1 MILRF
6 ESFNLLYII
15 YNFSITLILCRR
27 GIFNIEDDSY
37 EVQIAKTYRADV
49 YRYTNN
55 ILQHFGLV
63 IHYKDV
69 DEDEGL
75 PGKYLYKVIDGGEI
89 WARCTRFT
97 QNLELAVGAELEL
110 VVEDAQISKE
120 QAEEICHVFNQ
131 GHSHHGN
138 NNGQEFVNDMLYQL
152 RLAPAYTF
160 RQRPTPV
167 PSFSSFSSSSSYLSS
182 VNLAFECCKLMSKDL
197 ERCEEHITRILNSL
211 EIEDV
216 ASIVR
221 KMMRQIS
228 SLSREERT
236 DWWAWIRIFGEVL
249 LEKLGPQ
256 FFENLDRETIRRM
269 GDKYKS
275 LRNFV
280 DHLQPSIGFQAAV
293 LLWFAIQITIY
304 LIQKVSILIIMVIIL
319 LSFFY

>member
-1 MILRF
+1 M
-6 ESFNLLYII
+6 
-15 YNFSITLILCRR
+15 
-27 GIFNIEDDSY
+27 
-37 EVQIAKTYRADV
+37 

-75 PGKYLYKVIDGGEI
+75 PGKYLYKVIDGGEII

-167 PSFSSFSSSSSYLSS
+167 PSFSSYFPFSLFSAFSSSSSYLSQYSPSMSS
-182 VNLAFECCKLMSKDL
+182 VNLAFEYCKLMSKDL

-211 EIEDV
+211 QIEDV
-216 ASIVR
+216 SIVS
-221 KMMRQIS
+221 KMMRRIS

-236 DWWAWIRIFGEVL
+236 DWWAWIKIFAEVL
-249 LEKLGPQ
+249 LEILGPQ

-280 DHLQPSIGFQAAV
+280 DHLQTPIGFQAAV

-304 LIQKVSILIIMVIIL
+304 LIQKVSILT
-319 LSFFY
+319 LSCRDTRTAGTI